1 MRFPPGGGEGYNIAI
16 TTATIDRATPAAPA
30 ATATRYVL
38 GPVTDA
44 LLLGPGATLLVTGV
58 VLALAGAGATGTVA
72 LVTLALNLVFVGPH
86 YAATWER
93 AYSSRDI
100 IRDHPVVT
108 LVVPPVLAAA
118 AFLAVRHPATFGL
131 AYFGTYVLWAGYH
144 YSGQSRGLLMLY
156 PLRQGARFDVT
167 EKRLFC
173 LPLYVSWILSVLG
186 LFRLTGSARNPAYEA
201 VRQAWHG
208 PPLPAWVTIAGLAAL
223 AASFAGVAVVA
234 RRRRARGV
242 PVPWPSYAVLS
253 AQVAWFTAGLFNPFF
268 NITLVPIFHSMQ
280 YLALTSWHT
289 CHGRGEAGPRRFALY
304 AVVTL
309 ALGFFINPGLFA
321 FFGHGRAPGD
331 VFVITAA
338 VATFVNLH
346 HFLLDGRI
354 WRLRERRVVQSM
366 VG

>member
-1 MRFPPGGGEGYNIAI
+1 M
-16 TTATIDRATPAAPA
+16 
-30 ATATRYVL
+30 L

-44 LLLGPGATLLVTGV
+44 LLLGPGATLLVSGL
-58 VLALAGAGATGTVA
+58 VLALAGAGATATVT

-86 YAATWER
+86 YAATWQR

-100 IRDHPVVT
+100 IRDHPIVT
-108 LVVPPVLAAA
+108 LVVPPLLAAA
-118 AFLAVRHPATFGL
+118 AYLAVRYSGTFGL
-131 AYFGTYVLWAGYH
+131 VYFGTYVLWSGYH

-156 PLRQGARFDVT
+156 PLRAGARFDVA

-173 LPLYVSWILSVLG
+173 LSLYVSWILSVLG
-186 LFRLTGSARNPAYEA
+186 LFRLSGSARNPAYEA

-208 PPLPAWVTIAGLAAL
+208 PPLPAWATVAGLAAL
-223 AASFAGVAVVA
+223 AVSFAGVAVVA
-234 RRRRARGV
+234 RRRRARGA
-242 PVPWPSYAVLS
+242 PLPWPSYAVLS
-253 AQVAWFTAGLFNPFF
+253 AQVMWFTAGLFNPFF

-280 YLALTSWHT
+280 YLALTSWHA
-289 CHGRGEAGPRRFALY
+289 CHGRGEAGPRRFAGY
-304 AVVTL
+304 AVLTL
-309 ALGFFINPGLFA
+309 AIGFVINPGLFA
-321 FFGHGRAPGD
+321 LFGHGRSPGD

-338 VATFVNLH
+338 VASFVNLH